1 MGQSLSRPY
10 LFKCFKGCLP
20 QIVLGPLLNTL
31 SHILVYALDSSFAS
45 SFRVIKNGTD
55 LLPSIRIQWNLVP
68 GLHTIGSGA
77 DRIEVVLRGKK
88 F

>member
-10 LFKCFKGCLP
+10 LFKFFKGCLP
-20 QIVLGPLLNTL
+20 QIVLDPLLNTL
-31 SHILVYALDSSFAS
+31 SQILVYALDSSFAS

-55 LLPSIRIQWNLVP
+55 LLPSVRIQWNLVP
-68 GLHTIGSGA
+68 GLHKIGSGA